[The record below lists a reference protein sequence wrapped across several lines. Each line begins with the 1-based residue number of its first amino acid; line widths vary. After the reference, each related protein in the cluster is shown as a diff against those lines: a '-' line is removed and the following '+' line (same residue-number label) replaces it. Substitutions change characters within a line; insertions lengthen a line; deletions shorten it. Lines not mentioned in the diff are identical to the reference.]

1 MSLPLTTALVIA
13 AILTSAALV
22 FDRERGGRWSPY
34 IALGAAVV
42 QGLMVFGLLDFLRN
56 IWRIDYILP
65 ATQFVCGYTVWADAQ
80 KKRLVTASTVLIVV
94 TMIEL
99 LFLLG
104 RLR

>member
-1 MSLPLTTALVIA
+1 MQIPLATALVIA

-22 FDRERGGRWSPY
+22 FDRENRWSPFV
-34 IALGAAVV
+34 ALGAAVV
-42 QGLMVFGLLDFLRN
+42 QGLMLFGFLDFLRN
-56 IWRIDYILP
+56 FWRIEFILP
-65 ATQFVCGYTVWADAQ
+65 SVQFIAAYTVWSETQ
-80 KKRLVTASTVLIVV
+80 KKRMITASTVLLVV

>member
-1 MSLPLTTALVIA
+1 MQIPLATALVIA

-22 FDRERGGRWSPY
+22 FDRESRWAPFV
-34 IALGAAVV
+34 ALGAAVL
-42 QGLMVFGLLDFLRN
+42 QGLMLFGLLDFLRGF
-56 IWRIDYILP
+56 WRIEFLLP
-65 ATQFVCGYTVWADAQ
+65 AAQFVAAYNVWAETQ